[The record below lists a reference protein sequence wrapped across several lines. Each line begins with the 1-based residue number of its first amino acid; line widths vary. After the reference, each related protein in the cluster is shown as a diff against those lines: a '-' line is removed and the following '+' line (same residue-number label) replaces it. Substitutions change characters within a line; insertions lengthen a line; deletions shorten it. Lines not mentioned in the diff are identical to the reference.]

1 MATRTSRSKGTRSSY
16 GSYVKWAH
24 ARALNAGIDMSRPLK
39 ELDLMMLTAF
49 HAREKIMGS
58 CSTMMSAL
66 AAWHHDMGFGDLPR
80 GLQYKR
86 CMRGLKNITAGAHET
101 ERALALTV
109 QDLRAIH
116 AKMNPSSFEH
126 ARDWAMF
133 SVAFFFL
140 LRSGE
145 YTESVKKRTLQ
156 WGDVQL
162 DNPNQSMDLTIRFSK
177 GSNEPVTRSS
187 CFRRD
192 FLCPARSITAYGH
205 AHHKWFGGNG
215 RRPTDNMFVTA
226 AGTPMTQKA
235 LGFRLGLWLQRIG
248 LPKGEYSPHSF
259 RRGGATAMFMAGIPI
274 SIISHHGRWA
284 SDAIHDYNDFR
295 VAKRKL
301 EATRSL
307 LAL

>member
-1 MATRTSRSKGTRSSY
+1 MATKTSRSKGTRSSY
-16 GSYVKWAH
+16 DSYVRWAH
-24 ARALNAGIDMSRPLK
+24 ARALTAGINMSYPLT
-39 ELDLMMLTAF
+39 ELDLMIFAAL
-49 HAREKIMGS
+49 HAREKAMGS

-66 AAWHHDMGFGDLPR
+66 AAWHYDMGFGDLPR

-86 CMRGLKNITAGAHET
+86 CMKGLKNITAGAHET

-116 AKMNPSSFEH
+116 AKMDPASFEH

-133 SVAFFFL
+133 STAFFFL

-145 YTESVKKRTLQ
+145 YTRSVKKRTLQ
-156 WGDVQL
+156 WGDVRL
-162 DNPNQSMDLTIRFSK
+162 DNPNQSIDLTIRFSK
-177 GSNEPVTRSS
+177 GSNDPVTRSS

-205 AHHKWFGGNG
+205 AHRTRFGGNG
-215 RRPTDNMFVTA
+215 MRPTDNMFVTA
-226 AGTPMTQKA
+226 AGTPMTQKT
-235 LGFRLGLWLQRIG
+235 LGTRLDFWLQRIG

-259 RRGGATAMFMAGIPI
+259 RRGGATAMFMAGIPR
-274 SIISHHGRWA
+274 SIIAHHGRWA